1 MSFTV
6 IILAA
11 GKGSRMKSSTSKPL
25 HKIAGCEMIEWV
37 LEASRKAGAS
47 KSFLLFEKKCLI

>member
-37 LEASRKAGAS
+37 LEASRKAGARANHSCYS
-47 KSFLLFEKKCLI
+47 KRNV